1 MMLIINGDDLLKIF
15 MYIII
20 YLIIQ
25 EIISFFKKINENDFI
40 NI

>member
-1 MMLIINGDDLLKIF
+1 MLIINGDDLLKIF

>member
-25 EIISFFKKINENDFI
+25 EIISFLKK
-40 NI
+40 